1 MVLYQVVLFGKPYVM
16 SVIFMNLSE
25 SGYFSY
31 LGHCVYKLNELDLP
45 NNVVQLTLFQGKR
58 SISNSKFN
66 HWKIF
71 QVYLVLA
78 RRPCIK
84 LSAGKLAQYV
94 P

>member
-1 MVLYQVVLFGKPYVM
+1 M

-25 SGYFSY
+25 SSYFSY
-31 LGHCVYKLNELDLP
+31 LGHCVYKVNELDLP
-45 NNVVQLTLFQGKR
+45 NNVGQLTLFQGER

-84 LSAGKLAQYV
+84 LSAEKLAQYV